1 MVEQFGPMPE
11 RYRGTMQLSV
21 GNCGV
26 FFGHMMRFELLARS
40 GETALLEREMKHLC
54 CYMTAHDPGTFWE
67 TLGGTD
73 SRNHGFGAHYGVV
86 VVRDF
91 LGMDIPDCREK
102 TLRFAPG
109 RGSLRW
115 AKGRIGL
122 EDGQFTAFWHRD
134 MEGLRLSVS
143 APEGYRILV
152 ELPGEFC
159 GGKLTV
165 NGKEEEFRRTLECG
179 NVADVRVEAG
189 NGLAM
194 PG

>member
-1 MVEQFGPMPE
+1 M
-11 RYRGTMQLSV
+11 
-21 GNCGV
+21 
-26 FFGHMMRFELLARS
+26 
-40 GETALLEREMKHLC
+40 
-54 CYMTAHDPGTFWE
+54 
-67 TLGGTD
+67 
-73 SRNHGFGAHYGVV
+73 
-86 VVRDF
+86 
-91 LGMDIPDCREK
+91 
-102 TLRFAPG
+102 
-109 RGSLRW
+109 
-115 AKGRIGL
+115 
-122 EDGQFTAFWHRD
+122 
-134 MEGLRLSVS
+134 S